1 MPRGGSPGTLTL
13 RSVLGGRPVTRTR
26 SAMSRATSAATAR
39 SPPAASET
47 AIEGT
52 PRSVPSIAADTER
65 PVERQRVAAGAL
77 LALGRQDVRVPEL
90 GQRLLERGEA
100 GGVDAIIVG
109 KQQRGHRREKWSGRL
124 DLNQRPHDPQSC
136 ALPGCATPRPQA

>member
-1 MPRGGSPGTLTL
+1 MVDAGDDEHGSLGQEAQHAE
-13 RSVLGGRPVTRTR
+13 VDAVGGRAVHPE
-26 SAMSRATSAATAR
+26 
-39 SPPAASET
+39 PPLPEAVDS
-47 AIEGT
+47 
-52 PRSVPSIAADTER
+52 ER

-100 GGVDAIIVG
+100 GGVDAVIVG